1 MCHSALSPTP
11 GEVVI
16 AVIDDDAS
24 VRAALISL
32 LRAFGYGAQPFASAE
47 QFLSDALHDTIGLV
61 ITDVQMPGMGG
72 LGLQDRMRSH
82 GPNIPR
88 LFITAY
94 PEKDIE
100 ARALA
105 GGASCF
111 LRKPFEAETLIACV
125 EAALKG

>member
-1 MCHSALSPTP
+1 MCSSALSRALS
-11 GEVVI
+11 GVII
-16 AVIDDDAS
+16 AVIDDDES
-24 VRAALISL
+24 VREALISL
-32 LRAFGYGAQPFASAE
+32 LRSFGYATLSFASAE
-47 QFLSDALHDTIGLV
+47 QFLSDARHEAIGLV

-72 LGLQDRMRSH
+72 LGLQDQMRTQ

-88 LFITAY
+88 LFMTAY